1 MVPLLPHEIVEPH
14 SDSTSF
20 SSTTPLPPHERVDSP
35 FDYDTTSQP
44 LSPPPGSDTLTL
56 QDLPNE
62 IIHTIVLLAISRP
75 ITEPSPWTKI
85 PTRRQALTNVNIP
98 GLTGLACDSDRAAFV
113 LGPKPPDGF
122 AHITGYDMRTAQD
135 LAAVSLHLL
144 HHVRDATIKIGKQ
157 QTFQQIQVMKHIS
170 RSPGHYI
177 VRCHHDFSSAWCS
190 GCAARLTQTHRYKK
204 CVDNAKILK
213 LYSWKRKIVIW
224 KLELMIHKKRK
235 EKGLEY
241 CAPSCGCVQN
251 LELLAENPRGFRLK
265 IA

>member
-14 SDSTSF
+14 IDSTSF

-35 FDYDTTSQP
+35 FDYDTTSQ
-44 LSPPPGSDTLTL
+44 LCPPPGTDTLTL

-62 IIHTIVLLAISRP
+62 IIHTIVLLAISQP
-75 ITEPSPWTKI
+75 ITEPSPCTRI
-85 PTRRQALTNVNIP
+85 PTRRQALTNVSIP
-98 GLTGLACDSDRAAFV
+98 GLPGLACDSDRAAFI
-113 LGPKPPDGF
+113 LGPKPADGF
-122 AHITGYDMRTAQD
+122 AHITGYDMRTAQN

-144 HHVRDATIKIGKQ
+144 HHVRDASIMIGKRQ
-157 QTFQQIQVMKHIS
+157 SLQQIQLMKHMS
-170 RSPGHYI
+170 CSPGHYI
-177 VRCHHDFSSAWCS
+177 LRCHHDFSAAWCS
-190 GCAARLTQTHRYKK
+190 DCAARLTQTYRFQK

-213 LYSWKRKIVIW
+213 RYNWKRRCVVW

-241 CAPSCGCVQN
+241 CAKSCMCVQK

-265 IA
+265 IT